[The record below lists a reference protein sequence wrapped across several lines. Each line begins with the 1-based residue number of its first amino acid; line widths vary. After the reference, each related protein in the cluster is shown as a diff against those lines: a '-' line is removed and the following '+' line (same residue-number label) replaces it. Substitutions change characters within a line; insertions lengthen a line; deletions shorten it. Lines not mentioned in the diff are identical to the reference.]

1 MKEKEQVIEIPITK
15 VKEAKM
21 LKRKEGYED
30 QDFIEL
36 VASVKNMGIIEP
48 LIVVKEAD
56 KYQVVA
62 GMRRLMAGTV
72 ANLLTVPC
80 LVRKMTK
87 EQKVKVRWMENENR
101 KNIDAME
108 RAQFIR
114 ELMEEMGWN
123 QGEVAKKLQKSEG
136 YISQHLKVLYGYKN
150 VRDLLEKKK
159 FLSLSQGSS
168 TEQKMKRFQKG
179 CVSLR
184 GGIMREI
191 NKLDCG

>member
-72 ANLLTVPC
+72 AKFVDGSVFGEKNDKRAESKSKVDGK
-80 LVRKMTK
+80 RK
-87 EQKVKVRWMENENR
+87 
-101 KNIDAME
+101 
-108 RAQFIR
+108 
-114 ELMEEMGWN
+114 
-123 QGEVAKKLQKSEG
+123 
-136 YISQHLKVLYGYKN
+136 
-150 VRDLLEKKK
+150 
-159 FLSLSQGSS
+159 
-168 TEQKMKRFQKG
+168 
-179 CVSLR
+179 
-184 GGIMREI
+184 
-191 NKLDCG
+191 

>member
-1 MKEKEQVIEIPITK
+1 
-15 VKEAKM
+15 
-21 LKRKEGYED
+21 
-30 QDFIEL
+30 
-36 VASVKNMGIIEP
+36 
-48 LIVVKEAD
+48 
-56 KYQVVA
+56 
-62 GMRRLMAGTV
+62 
-72 ANLLTVPC
+72 
-80 LVRKMTK
+80 MTK